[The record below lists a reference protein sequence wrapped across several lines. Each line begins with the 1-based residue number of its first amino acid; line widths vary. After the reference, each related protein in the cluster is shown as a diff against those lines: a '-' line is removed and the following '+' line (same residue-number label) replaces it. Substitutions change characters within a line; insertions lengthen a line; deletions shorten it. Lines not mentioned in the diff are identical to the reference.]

1 MSELSTDLEQRFSHY
16 SYDVIFGMG
25 FLCKN
30 IIVAAGIEVHTS
42 LPFYP
47 IVATI
52 MLRRFSF
59 KQSLVKTNN
68 HALFDWPIS
77 IKVEKANRKATRYTC

>member
-1 MSELSTDLEQRFSHY
+1 MLLTMSEFSTDLEQRFSHY

-30 IIVAAGIEVHTS
+30 IIVAAGIEAHTS

-68 HALFDWPIS
+68 HALFD
-77 IKVEKANRKATRYTC
+77 